1 VPVCEREW
9 PFMPIET
16 NGGERKF
23 AAGAN
28 WIGQL
33 EESGHSGLRPSV
45 FDFQVQRTA
54 AVSPYLPMLHHPL
67 MTAISKQA
75 YFHP

>member
-1 VPVCEREW
+1 MGFDPNR
-9 PFMPIET
+9 PMLHHAHFYIK
-16 NGGERKF
+16 GGERKF

-54 AVSPYLPMLHHPL
+54 AVSP
-67 MTAISKQA
+67 K
-75 YFHP
+75 